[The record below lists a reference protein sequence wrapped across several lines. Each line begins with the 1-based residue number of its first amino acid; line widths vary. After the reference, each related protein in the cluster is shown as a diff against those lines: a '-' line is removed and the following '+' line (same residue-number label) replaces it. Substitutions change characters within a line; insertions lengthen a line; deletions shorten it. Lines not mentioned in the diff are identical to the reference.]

1 MEIGY
6 IVLSVFMNCV
16 LFFIGT
22 SAIKNTFD
30 CYSKIRNKI
39 LLLLFSLFLW
49 QVYILLIGKSGIL
62 QDYSLPPRVLLL
74 CILPAFLF
82 TGIFLYKNK
91 NSKWIDNIPKHWL
104 VFYQTFRIVIETLF
118 VFSVANGT
126 MPSVVTIKGYNFD
139 LIFAITAPAVGL
151 YLYTRKTNSVITAL
165 IWNYLGL
172 LVIASILFLFI
183 TSIYF
188 PQLYGS
194 EISLMPKEFGL
205 YPYPI
210 VPSFLMPS
218 AVFIH
223 VLSILQLKKMNNIK
237 Y

>member
-6 IVLSVFMNCV
+6 IALSFLMNCV
-16 LFFIGT
+16 LFFIGI
-22 SAIKNTFD
+22 SAINRTFENN
-30 CYSKIRNKI
+30 SNRRNKKM
-39 LLLLFSLFLW
+39 LLLISLILW

-74 CILPAFLF
+74 CVLPAFLF

-91 NSKWIDNIPKHWL
+91 NNEWINNIPEHWL
-104 VFYQTFRIVIETLF
+104 IFYQTFRIAIETLF
-118 VFSVANGT
+118 VFSVAKGI
-126 MPSVVTIKGYNFD
+126 MPAIVTIKGYNFD
-139 LIFAITAPAVGL
+139 LIFAISAPIVGL
-151 YLYTRKTNSVITAL
+151 YLYSKNTKSIKTAL
-165 IWNYLGL
+165 IWNYFGL

-210 VPSFLMPS
+210 VPCFLMPS

-223 VLSILQLKKMNNIK
+223 VLSIIQLSK
-237 Y
+237 YSD

>member
-6 IVLSVFMNCV
+6 IALSIFMNGV
-16 LFFIGT
+16 LLLIGMR
-22 SAIKNTFD
+22 AINKTFENN
-30 CYSKIRNKI
+30 SKRRNKKM
-39 LLLLFSLFLW
+39 LFLFSLILW

-91 NSKWIDNIPKHWL
+91 NNKWINNIPEHWL
-104 VFYQTFRIVIETLF
+104 IFYQTFRIAIETLF
-118 VFSVANGT
+118 VFSVAKGI
-126 MPSVVTIKGYNFD
+126 MPAIVTIKGYNFD
-139 LIFAITAPAVGL
+139 LIFAMTAPIVGL
-151 YLYTRKTNSVITAL
+151 YLYSKNTKSIKTAL
-165 IWNYLGL
+165 IWNYFGL

-194 EISLMPKEFGL
+194 EIALMPREFGL

-223 VLSILQLKKMNNIK
+223 VLSIIQLRKKDN
-237 Y
+237 

>member
-6 IVLSVFMNCV
+6 ITLSIFMNGV
-16 LFFIGT
+16 LFFIGMR
-22 SAIKNTFD
+22 AINKTFENN
-30 CYSKIRNKI
+30 SNRRNKKM
-39 LLLLFSLFLW
+39 LLLFSLILW

-74 CILPAFLF
+74 CVLPAFLF
-82 TGIFLYKNK
+82 TAIFLYKNK
-91 NSKWIDNIPKHWL
+91 NNKWINNIPEHWL
-104 VFYQTFRIVIETLF
+104 IFYQTFRIGIETLF
-118 VFSVANGT
+118 VFSVAKGI
-126 MPSVVTIKGYNFD
+126 MPAIVTIKGYNFD
-139 LIFAITAPAVGL
+139 LIFAMSAPIVGL
-151 YLYTRKTNSVITAL
+151 YLYSKNTKSIKTAL
-165 IWNYLGL
+165 IWNYFGL

-194 EISLMPKEFGL
+194 EIALMPKEFGL

-210 VPSFLMPS
+210 VPGFLMPS

-223 VLSILQLKKMNNIK
+223 VLSIIQLRKKDN
-237 Y
+237 